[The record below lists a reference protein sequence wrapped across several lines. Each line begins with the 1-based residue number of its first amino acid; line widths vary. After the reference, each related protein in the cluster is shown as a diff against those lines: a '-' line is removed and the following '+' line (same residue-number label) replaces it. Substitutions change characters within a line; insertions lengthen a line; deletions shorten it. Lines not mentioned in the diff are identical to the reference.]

1 MKINDNDIDKMLNF
15 ISNYKYEENEYKNI
29 RFTSIVILSYNQKKK
44 VELCIESIRRFVHK
58 EKYEIIVIDNNSNDG
73 TKEWLKEQ
81 KDLKVIYNV
90 ENKKINERCNQ
101 AINIVS
107 GENILFFNPNNIITP
122 NLIFNLN
129 NALWSDEEIGAVEPA
144 NGNLYINQTSI
155 EYNNLMESILD
166 LSYKYNK
173 EDESKWI
180 DVTELNLS
188 CMMVK
193 RCALKDIDNLE
204 CQFECEHIMSYD
216 ISFSLIDKGYNLLCC
231 MDTFIYNC
239 ENYICMDEQHKLI
252 PEKDLE
258 KFIEKWGFSPIKS
271 SYTKYNL
278 LSMIDEDES
287 SALNIL
293 NIGHNTCKF
302 LSEIKYRFKHA
313 SIYTNDKCEILN
325 VISKENYSEKSTNL
339 EYKELNYK
347 YRFFDYVI
355 LEDLSGDLK
364 DIYTILRKIKP
375 YLKREGFIITSAL
388 NFMHVDIIKKLSEG
402 KLFFNELRD
411 SYRSNN
417 IFFTFEELKKIFGDT
432 YYSINSISSEQI
444 DISENSRLFI
454 EKICEVCGN
463 ELKYQYYT
471 YKYFVKFKNEV
482 DLNRYKN
489 IDMVNLKYFL
499 MRIDNG
505 VQVDHTME
513 LILNNYT
520 FDEQFIEDIEHI
532 VSTNIINKID
542 VLNKLGIESF
552 NYGLFEC
559 SISIFILGLKVDR
572 NDIDT
577 IYNIS
582 YVLFSLGEYE
592 MAHSIINN
600 SDSIVKKNNDL
611 VELYNLLEE
620 RLYE

>member
-15 ISNYKYEENEYKNI
+15 ISNYKYEENKYKNI
-29 RFTSIVILSYNQKKK
+29 RFTSIVILSYNQKKN
-44 VELCIESIRRFVHK
+44 VELSIESIRRFVHK

-81 KDLKVIYNV
+81 KDLNIIYNI

-101 AINIVS
+101 AIDIVS
-107 GENILFFNPNNIITP
+107 GENILFFNPSNIITP

-129 NALWSDEEIGAVEPA
+129 NALWSEEQIGAVEPT
-144 NGNLYINQTSI
+144 NGNLYMNQTSI

-166 LSYKYNK
+166 LYYKYNK
-173 EDESKWI
+173 EDESKWR

-188 CMMVK
+188 CMMIK
-193 RCALKDIDNLE
+193 KCALKDIDNLE
-204 CQFECEHIMSYD
+204 CQFESEHIMSYD
-216 ISFSLIDKGYNLLCC
+216 ISFSLIDKGYSLLCC

-239 ENYICMDEQHKLI
+239 ENYTCMNEQHKLI

-278 LSMIDEDES
+278 ISMIDEDKS
-287 SALNIL
+287 STLNIL
-293 NIGHNTCKF
+293 NIGHNTCTF
-302 LSEIKYRFKHA
+302 LSEIKYKFKNA
-313 SIYTNDKCEILN
+313 SIYTTDKCEILN
-325 VISKENYSEKSTNL
+325 VTSNENYNEKSTNL

-364 DIYTILRKIKP
+364 DIYTVLRKIKP
-375 YLKREGFIITSAL
+375 YLKRDGFIITSAL
-388 NFMHVDIIKKLSEG
+388 NFMHVDIIKKLLEG

-411 SYRSNN
+411 SCRSNN
-417 IFFTFEELKKIFGDT
+417 IFFTLEELKKIFGDI

-444 DISENSRLFI
+444 DISEDSRLFI

-471 YKYFVKFKNEV
+471 YKYFVKFKNDV

-489 IDMVNLKYFL
+489 IDMINLKYFL

-505 VQVDHTME
+505 VQVDHAMK

-520 FDEQFIEDIEHI
+520 FDEQLIEDIEHI

-542 VLNKLGIESF
+542 VLNKLGIESL
-552 NYGLFEC
+552 NHGLFEC

-582 YVLFSLGEYE
+582 YVLFNLGEYE
-592 MAHSIINN
+592 MAHSIIDN
-600 SDSIVKKNNDL
+600 SDSNVKKNDDL
-611 VELYNLLEE
+611 AELYNLLEE